1 LAAAPATPHGNHSVR
16 VPDELGHLTSPLGRW
31 LRRTERLLLGASGR
45 FRSVDDPDPYR
56 SISAIHDDDFKDAR
70 QRVSAHSVTT
80 CFAGHPATERFTPS
94 AGFGGL
100 ASDRGVF
107 STPSPPSSVP
117 LTLRRCAG
125 SRWSASQRPP
135 ASARE
140 SFVPLGA
147 RGSRVEPVSL
157 GHSFEPREVL
167 ERSGPRASFPISPVP
182 ARSTT
187 GPGFLTESLG
197 RCGGFCSV
205 NRPFGTFACPVPPRS
220 TRRPLQLRR
229 RTFGRRWFVPSPV
242 SKRQTSR
249 PVSRRRRVSQ
259 QATPKGLPLEARP
272 TPFVI

>member
-1 LAAAPATPHGNHSVR
+1 MRPLSWRPRRLPRMAITPCESPTSLVTSHHLSV
-16 VPDELGHLTSPLGRW
+16 DGSGELSGSS
-31 LRRTERLLLGASGR
+31 LGASGR

-140 SFVPLGA
+140 SFVLLGA

-157 GHSFEPREVL
+157 GHVV
-167 ERSGPRASFPISPVP
+167 RAS
-182 ARSTT
+182 
-187 GPGFLTESLG
+187 
-197 RCGGFCSV
+197 
-205 NRPFGTFACPVPPRS
+205 
-220 TRRPLQLRR
+220 
-229 RTFGRRWFVPSPV
+229 
-242 SKRQTSR
+242 
-249 PVSRRRRVSQ
+249 
-259 QATPKGLPLEARP
+259 
-272 TPFVI
+272 